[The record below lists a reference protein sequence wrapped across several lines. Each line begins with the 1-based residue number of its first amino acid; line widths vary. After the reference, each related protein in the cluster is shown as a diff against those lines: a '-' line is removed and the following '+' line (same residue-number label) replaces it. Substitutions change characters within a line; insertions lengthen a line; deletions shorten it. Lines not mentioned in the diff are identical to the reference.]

1 MNLKTYGHATLS
13 FEKDE
18 KPILITDPWLIGSC
32 YWRSWW
38 LQHYPNE
45 LELDKLKNTKNIYKI
60 SESLK
65 IKDYLILVFENKKNI
80 SLEKKILFL
89 SSFLEIANNSKIK
102 NKIFICNVVKSK
114 NLNNFNKLEK
124 NIFIE
129 IINSFNNMFSLNLIF
144 SNYVNKEKTI
154 SFIKILK
161 EFKIYN

>member
-1 MNLKTYGHATLS
+1 MRKKVFILADKSLFDFDLS
-13 FEKDE
+13 RFLNGKYSFFFY
-18 KPILITDPWLIGSC
+18 K
-32 YWRSWW
+32 
-38 LQHYPNE
+38 
-45 LELDKLKNTKNIYKI
+45 KNTKNIYKI

-144 SNYVNKEKTI
+144 SNYVNKKKTI

>member
-1 MNLKTYGHATLS
+1 MRKKVFILADKSLFDFDSSS
-13 FEKDE
+13 FLNGKYSFFFY
-18 KPILITDPWLIGSC
+18 K
-32 YWRSWW
+32 
-38 LQHYPNE
+38 
-45 LELDKLKNTKNIYKI
+45 KNTKNIYKI

-144 SNYVNKEKTI
+144 SNYVNKKKTI

>member
-1 MNLKTYGHATLS
+1 MRKKAFILADKSLFDFDSSS
-13 FEKDE
+13 FLNGKYSFFFY
-18 KPILITDPWLIGSC
+18 K
-32 YWRSWW
+32 
-38 LQHYPNE
+38 
-45 LELDKLKNTKNIYKI
+45 KNTKNIYKI

>member
-1 MNLKTYGHATLS
+1 MRKKVFILADKSLFDFDSSS
-13 FEKDE
+13 FLNGKYSFFFY
-18 KPILITDPWLIGSC
+18 K
-32 YWRSWW
+32 
-38 LQHYPNE
+38 
-45 LELDKLKNTKNIYKI
+45 KNTKNIYKI

-129 IINSFNNMFSLNLIF
+129 IINSFNNTFSLNLIF

-154 SFIKILK
+154 SLIKILK

>member
-1 MNLKTYGHATLS
+1 MRKKVFILADKSLFDFDSSS
-13 FEKDE
+13 FLNGKYSFFFY
-18 KPILITDPWLIGSC
+18 K
-32 YWRSWW
+32 
-38 LQHYPNE
+38 
-45 LELDKLKNTKNIYKI
+45 KNTKNIYKI